1 MVPATLMNSPNLRAR
16 LDAGIEAFGDS
27 LSGEINTG
35 ARMKMLRYVALL
47 DKWNKVYNL
56 TAVREPERMIGMHI
70 LDSLSVLP
78 YLSDA
83 KRILDVGTGGG
94 LPGIPLAIA
103 KPGSQVTMMDAI
115 AKKTAFVRQAIGELE
130 LENAHVIT
138 GRVEGPLTIEKFDH
152 VISRAFAELKDF
164 VDAAG
169 HLCVDGGALLA
180 MKGIYPHEELARLP
194 TGFHVSEIVALK
206 VPGVDAARHLVIIQ
220 KKPGNP

>member
-16 LDAGIEAFGDS
+16 LDAGIDAFGDS
-27 LSGEINTG
+27 LSGEINSG
-35 ARMKMLRYVALL
+35 ARMKMLSYVALL

-103 KPGSQVTMMDAI
+103 KPGLQVTMMDAI

-138 GRVEGPLTIEKFDH
+138 GRVEGPLTIGKFDH

-169 HLCVDGGALLA
+169 HLCVDGGTLLA

-220 KKPGNP
+220 KIPGNP